1 MKEFIVLNN
10 YPTNVDKHKLE
21 KNFGLI
27 ILVIISAVIFWY
39 IFNVT
44 SIAAGSNIIRGLL
57 FLTLATVAL
66 WKINEKTK
74 EIPLVIDEDTVTIG
88 LTKIKYNEIYGFDI
102 VDLTDYL
109 EIVIVTTRLTNQ
121 FEYIY
126 LPSSSPDAAI
136 ITKELL
142 DNIQYIEHLND
153 KDFVHK
159 MLRRVYVK

>member
-1 MKEFIVLNN
+1 MKEFSVLNN

-21 KNFGLI
+21 KNFGLML
-27 ILVIISAVIFWY
+27 LVIIAAVVFWY
-39 IFNVT
+39 IFNVS
-44 SIAAGSNIIRGLL
+44 SIGVGSNLIRAVLFFTIIAVG
-57 FLTLATVAL
+57 F
-66 WKINEKTK
+66 WKINEITK
-74 EIPLVIDEDTVTIG
+74 EIPFIMNEDDIVIG
-88 LTKIKYNEIYGFDI
+88 STKIKYNEIYGFDI
-102 VDLTDYL
+102 VDLEDYL

-153 KDFVHK
+153 KDFLHK